1 MIPLAHVLL
10 NLHFVILICVIKQ
23 KSYDKIEFLKPSL
36 YYKIMIKTFFR
47 VILRTK
53 RIKMKGEFEKFF
65 LYNFKIL
72 AVDLHVSL
80 HKKLL
85 KVLKKL
91 VKLKKVTHSRL

>member
-10 NLHFVILICVIKQ
+10 NLHFVTLICVIKQ
-23 KSYDKIEFLKPSL
+23 RSYDKIEFLKPFL
-36 YYKIMIKTFFR
+36 YYKITIKTFFR

-53 RIKMKGEFEKFF
+53 KIKMKGEFEKFF

-72 AVDLHVSL
+72 ADVHVSL
-80 HKKLL
+80 YKKFL